1 VLIACP
7 NQILKVRRAR
17 IFLLFQM
24 MWIQYALFSSFLWAI
39 VHIIDEHCVDN
50 IFSKPWL
57 GVIISSGISAGI
69 FLLVPFLNIPTVVPQ
84 PNVLL
89 ICLLTGAI
97 IQFSQVYYF
106 LALDY
111 SDCGTVSAYWN
122 LTPTFLPV
130 ISYWLFGYTI
140 TGNNYLGIGLLLVAS
155 IVHSPIDRFDGKWD
169 TLYLMSIAAS
179 LQTVVVLL
187 EKYIFDRADF
197 FGAFL
202 SITTGIF
209 MTGLFSLG
217 TREVRVSLTKDLP
230 KIKKALPIFIIIE
243 LVNWAALYTGQT
255 AVKLG
260 IPSLVSAIEAS
271 IPAFAFGISL
281 TIALIQRKADADSQ
295 RKLPV
300 KWAMVALMMVG
311 VWLIGSGVNA

>member
-1 VLIACP
+1 
-7 NQILKVRRAR
+7 
-17 IFLLFQM
+17 

-57 GVIISSGISAGI
+57 GVITSSGISAGI

-84 PNVLL
+84 WHVLL
-89 ICLLTGAI
+89 VCLLTGAI
-97 IQFSQVYYF
+97 VQLSQVYYF
-106 LALDY
+106 RALDC

-130 ISYWLFGYTI
+130 ISYCLFGYLI
-140 TGNNYLGIGLLLVAS
+140 TGNNYIGIGLLLFAS
-155 IVHSPIDRFDGKWD
+155 IGLCTIDRFDGKWD

-217 TREVRVSLTKDLP
+217 AREVRVSLTKDLP

-255 AVKLG
+255 AVKMG
-260 IPSLVSAIEAS
+260 VPSLVSAIEAS

-281 TIALIQRKADADSQ
+281 FIAILTDRVDLEAQ

-300 KWAMVALMMVG
+300 KWTMVGLMMVG
-311 VWLIGSGVNA
+311 VWLIGAGGKA